1 MESDMR
7 QEKSWQQRRQKDTAQ
22 RARNKKAGWLTSL
35 LRIPATTGSFFWSKP
50 RGSSPNWFLWPFWFL
65 ACSLTCN
72 NGRVKN
78 DRHSLNPLVVIDHK
92 RGDAPS
98 FSLLYHIPTLKPNI
112 HPHPRLSR
120 TRLRTCDDSKAM
132 RSISCEQIRLAGE
145 AWRNCH
151 RSSENLRFSCVGCC
165 YADLCRS
172 SSLTCTRHRPRPVH
186 VIAPV
191 LYTSSPPTCTRHR
204 PRPVHVIAPDLYT
217 SSPLS

>member
-35 LRIPATTGSFFWSKP
+35 LRIPATTGSLFWSKP

-78 DRHSLNPLVVIDHK
+78 DRHSLNPLVSIDHK
-92 RGDAPS
+92 RGDDPS
-98 FSLLYHIPTLKPNI
+98 FSLLYHIPTPKSNI

-120 TRLRTCDDSKAM
+120 TRLRTCDNPKAVH
-132 RSISCEQIRLAGE
+132 SISCEQTRPVVSSARKRSKRWIPPHAKPFCYFH
-145 AWRNCH
+145 CH
-151 RSSENLRFSCVGCC
+151 TDWENLRFSWVGVVCV
-165 YADLCRS
+165 S
-172 SSLTCTRHRPRPVH
+172 SVR
-186 VIAPV
+186 I
-191 LYTSSPPTCTRHR
+191 PP
-204 PRPVHVIAPDLYT
+204 L
-217 SSPLS
+217 LSDFA